1 MVSLESTRLWFVPA
15 IAIVFW
21 YVSHCHSLYW
31 SWETLILIVP
41 CGFNMFQLCDCVLS
55 RLTQTPMGIETRWH
69 PVWYMIEKL
78 HFLML
83 RRIEIFSSTSQV
95 SVEIPLASG
104 STLCALIP
112 SCSIQ
117 LFSFFARAE
126 PERADD
132 FSGTAGS
139 KITRTTVQPSKLKMS
154 GCGRLT

>member
-1 MVSLESTRLWFVPA
+1 MKGITRINKTMVCTRNCMSLLVLGDSHSDRALW
-15 IAIVFW
+15 
-21 YVSHCHSLYW
+21 
-31 SWETLILIVP
+31 
-41 CGFNMFQLCDCVLS
+41 FQLCDCVLS
-55 RLTQTPMGIETRWH
+55 RLTQAPMGIETRWH